1 MSLSKIFISL
11 FSVMAIS
18 LAGCSQQPSSPK
30 EAATAAPVELIKH
43 LDASTFN
50 AEIGKGIV
58 MVDFWATWCPPCR
71 QMAPILDDVAKNV
84 AGKVTVAKVD
94 VDKSRELASQFNIE
108 GIPTLI
114 LFKDGVEINRF
125 VGLQSKEFLIQQLN
139 QVK

>member
-1 MSLSKIFISL
+1 MSLSKLFISL
-11 FSVMAIS
+11 FAVMAIS
-18 LAGCSQQPSSPK
+18 LVSCSQQPSAPK
-30 EAATAAPVELIKH
+30 ETAANELIKH

-50 AEIGKGIV
+50 AEIGKGVV

-71 QMAPILDDVAKNV
+71 QMAPILDEVAKDV

-94 VDKSRELASQFNIE
+94 VDKSRELASQFNIQ

-125 VGLQSKEFLIQQLN
+125 VGLQTKEFLIQQLN
-139 QVK
+139 QTK